1 MLVFLKTSEEAS
13 CVPNDTC
20 AWTYTSAIPTVRNI
34 STHWNTTSYKWQVI
48 VNGTDWSGSADTTT
62 LYVNGHA
69 QKTVLQDNSQNYTIF
84 EVTNIRGKTLS
95 NMKVYFDV
103 GTPKGHDTVI
113 DGASLDLLP
122 RLTDLAI
129 QEGSASGTILWA
141 TV

>member
-20 AWTYTSAIPTVRNI
+20 AWTYTSAIPTVSNI
-34 STHWNTTSYKWQVI
+34 STHWDNNTRKWQVI
-48 VNGTDWSGSADTTT
+48 VNGSDWTGSAATTM

-69 QKTVLQDNSQNYTIF
+69 QKTVSQDNSQNYTIF

-113 DGASLDLLP
+113 DGVSLDVLP
-122 RLTDLAI
+122 RLTDMAI
-129 QEGSASGTILWA
+129 QEGTA
-141 TV
+141 

>member
-1 MLVFLKTSEEAS
+1 
-13 CVPNDTC
+13 
-20 AWTYTSAIPTVRNI
+20 
-34 STHWNTTSYKWQVI
+34 
-48 VNGTDWSGSADTTT
+48 
-62 LYVNGHA
+62 
-69 QKTVLQDNSQNYTIF
+69 
-84 EVTNIRGKTLS
+84 VTNIRGKTLS

>member
-1 MLVFLKTSEEAS
+1 
-13 CVPNDTC
+13 
-20 AWTYTSAIPTVRNI
+20 
-34 STHWNTTSYKWQVI
+34 
-48 VNGTDWSGSADTTT
+48 
-62 LYVNGHA
+62 
-69 QKTVLQDNSQNYTIF
+69 
-84 EVTNIRGKTLS
+84 
-95 NMKVYFDV
+95 MKVYFDV